1 MRIVTKGATSM
12 KPLSLVAIAVLI
24 VCSVLT
30 PAPAAAQNVQVGL
43 TGGFGL
49 TSLALTPEPPATL
62 SHPMRPD
69 IGGLVAF
76 GLSNAVSL
84 ELRLARHSKAVRW
97 ADTTAAPATEST
109 VHINYLS
116 VPVLVRIGAR
126 TGHAR
131 PYCVVGGEVAFKTGA
146 SLGVSLRN
154 PPPNTPS
161 PTTQDL
167 NDQVQPTD
175 VAIDAGVG
183 LEVPAG
189 RVSVFF
195 EGLYSHGLRNIAV
208 SPANYFD
215 IARTRTVHLNAG
227 IRF

>member
-1 MRIVTKGATSM
+1 M
-12 KPLSLVAIAVLI
+12 KPLSLFAIAV
-24 VCSVLT
+24 VVAGPVLT
-30 PAPAAAQNVQVGL
+30 PAPAAAQNVHVGL
-43 TGGFGL
+43 AGGFGL

-62 SHPMRPD
+62 SHPVRPD

-76 GLSNAVSL
+76 DLSNAVSL
-84 ELRLARHSKAVRW
+84 ELRLAWHSKAVRW
-97 ADTTAAPATEST
+97 SDTTAVPATEST

-116 VPVLVRIGAR
+116 VPVLVRITAR
-126 TGHAR
+126 AGHAR

-146 SLGVSLRN
+146 SLAVSLRT
-154 PPPNTPS
+154 PRPTDPS
-161 PTTQDL
+161 PTTPDL

-175 VAIDAGVG
+175 VAIDAGAG

-189 RVSVFF
+189 RVSVFV

-215 IARTRTVHLNAG
+215 VARTRTVHLNAG